1 MLYSAYSLPNI
12 VLPAVAGVIFD
23 RIGARVGLTLVT
35 ILVVTG
41 QGLFA
46 IGAGSKSFNTM
57 LLGRAI
63 FGIGCEAT
71 YISSFVLLV
80 EWFENYEMSFAM
92 GAQETLPLLASYLA
106 GAVVPSLYVAK
117 GI

>member
-1 MLYSAYSLPNI
+1 
-12 VLPAVAGVIFD
+12 
-23 RIGARVGLTLVT
+23 
-35 ILVVTG
+35 
-41 QGLFA
+41 
-46 IGAGSKSFNTM
+46 M

-80 EWFENYEMSFAM
+80 EWFQNYEMSFAM
-92 GAQETLPLLASYLA
+92 GAQETIPLIASYLGSA
-106 GAVVPSLYVAK
+106 IVPSIYVAT